1 MAAYPP
7 SPNSQKSLA
16 PPALR
21 TAALVSPLAA
31 QVRHPDGQ
39 TSLWC
44 CRPLAWLRHPG
55 VRLSAA
61 ATCIRPRQSCPPTP
75 AGLVIGLRPTV
86 GSRKVVPTLQA
97 IDGTDPS
104 GGRWGGRW
112 ERSLGRRGRGP
123 IVWREATKNFASKAV
138 QRQQGEELLR
148 VSGKLDI
155 LLPLSALYLL
165 LPPSS

>member
-1 MAAYPP
+1 M
-7 SPNSQKSLA
+7 
-16 PPALR
+16 
-21 TAALVSPLAA
+21 VSPLDLLPRFDNLMA
-31 QVRHPDGQ
+31 
-39 TSLWC
+39 
-44 CRPLAWLRHPG
+44 RPSFGAVVLLLGSVTQAFVCP
-55 VRLSAA
+55 A
-61 ATCIRPRQSCPPTP
+61 SCPSTP

-86 GSRKVVPTLQA
+86 GSRKVMPTLQA

-112 ERSLGRRGRGP
+112 ERSLGRRGKGL

-155 LLPLSALYLL
+155 LLLLCAFTVSLQVVLLGQSLGFLLGLPLTGQ
-165 LPPSS
+165 